1 MNDANNYESRL
12 WELLK
17 KENLADLSQFHRQ
30 GFFDEVPLY
39 SRASDVRFLPDD
51 ERLANKIL
59 LRFAL
64 KFLNS
69 IVAYEEHRTG
79 YFAAITVSDISTGL
93 LVPNLFVWCGPIRQ
107 LKGKLALDD
116 PSTRFGKQVRKTV
129 RELRL
134 SESFDVLEETATT
147 PESTRVFVA
156 PARAP
161 YRGFAALDDF
171 RQVARVSG

>member
-17 KENLADLSQFHRQ
+17 KEKLADLSQFHRP

-39 SRASDVRFLPDD
+39 SRASDVRFLPGD

-79 YFAAITVSDISTGL
+79 YFAAITLSHLSTGL
-93 LVPNLFVWCGPIRQ
+93 LVPNLLIWCGPIRR
-107 LKGKLALDD
+107 LKSKLALDD
-116 PSTRFGKQVRKTV
+116 LSTRFGKQIKKTV
-129 RELRL
+129 RELHL
-134 SESFDVLEETATT
+134 GESFNVREESATIPDT
-147 PESTRVFVA
+147 TRVFVA

-161 YRGFAALDDF
+161 YRGFSVLRDF
-171 RQVARVSG
+171 RQPARVSA